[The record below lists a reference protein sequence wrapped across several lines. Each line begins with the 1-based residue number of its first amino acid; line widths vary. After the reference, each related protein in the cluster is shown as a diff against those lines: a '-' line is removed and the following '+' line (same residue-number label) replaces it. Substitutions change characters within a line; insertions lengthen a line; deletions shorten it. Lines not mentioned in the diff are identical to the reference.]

1 MAEAADFQGIDP
13 SPARRWLR
21 RAAAVVAAVPLVAGL
36 LQLPASS
43 SAAALAP
50 AASVAAAATGSRTV
64 AVSLDTFAPSAPV
77 KGDTLTLSGT
87 VTNRGKETVSQA
99 QVDVRLGDR
108 LSSRGA
114 IEDAARRT
122 GFSEGR
128 DGKPLGGAYVVK
140 VPELPSG
147 ATRDFTITVPVDKLG
162 VDDAGVY
169 QLGVSLSGR
178 TPSEPYDQVL
188 GVDRTFLP
196 WQPAAPKSKTQ
207 LTVLWPLISSAYLS
221 AQTGSDDQQT
231 PVFESDAL
239 AAELA
244 PGGRLER
251 MVTLGAEL
259 PVTWVVDPDLLATVE
274 AMSGDYQVRA
284 GDTTLPGK
292 NQVVAKQWLNAL
304 GKAVQGDK
312 VIALPYG
319 DPDLASLAHRGKRV
333 SGSLSHLRPATELA
347 ESTVET
353 ILHVKPSVEY
363 AWPVNGA
370 VDPSIVDVA
379 TSAGADKVITR
390 SDSMR
395 ERLSYTPNAA
405 RPIGGGTTAVVSD
418 AVLST
423 AFEGDMTRAG
433 DSTAAVQK
441 FLAHTLA
448 VTHERPG
455 TGRSVVV
462 APQRMPTAS
471 QAESLAT
478 ALRALG
484 SERWSQSSDLIT
496 ATTAKPDPKA
506 TTGVPSA
513 RRYPKPLSRQEL
525 PEAVFQQMRTTQD
538 RLDNFKVILT
548 AAHRVVTPFGNA
560 IKREMSTSWRGRPE
574 QAAEYGRGV
583 QAHLESL
590 SGEVKLIDKS
600 DLTLSGRSAT
610 IPVTV
615 QNQLVQGVDHLVLR
629 LTSKKPTRLKLNDGN
644 VVAELPVR
652 VDGGHSQ
659 SVKFTASAN
668 ANGPVPIEAQLFTED
683 GRPYGQPMQFTVK
696 VSEITSTVML
706 VIAGGVLLL
715 VLAGVRMYSQR
726 KRAAAAREAGAEA
739 ETDAEDD
746 AEAAETV
753 GTQPSDEA
761 GPALPVAQ
769 SDDPVQP
776 SDPATDTG
784 PQSTDP
790 SGPGEKVEH

>member
-13 SPARRWLR
+13 SPARHWLR
-21 RAAAVVAAVPLVAGL
+21 RAAAAAVVVPLLAGL
-36 LQLPASS
+36 VQLPLPP
-43 SAAALAP
+43 AAAVTAP
-50 AASVAAAATGSRTV
+50 AVATAAGARTV
-64 AVSLDTFAPSAPV
+64 TVSLDTLSPSAPV
-77 KGDTLTLSGT
+77 KGDALTLSGT
-87 VTNRGKETVSQA
+87 VTNGGRETVSRA
-99 QVDVRLGDR
+99 QIDVRLGAR

-114 IEDAARRT
+114 IEDAARRV
-122 GFSEGR
+122 GFSQGR
-128 DGKPLGGAYVVK
+128 DGRPLGDTYLV
-140 VPELPSG
+140 ELPEIPSG
-147 ATRDFTITVPVDKLG
+147 TSREFTLAVPVDKLG
-162 VDDAGVY
+162 LDDPGVY

-188 GVDRTFLP
+188 GIDRTFLP
-196 WQPAAPKSKTQ
+196 WQPTAAKSRTQ
-207 LTVLWPLISSAYLS
+207 VTVLWPLISSPRLS
-221 AQTGSDDQQT
+221 AETGSDDQQT
-231 PVFESDAL
+231 PVLESDDL

-251 MVTLGAEL
+251 MVALGAEL
-259 PVTWVVDPDLLATVE
+259 PVTWVVDPDLLATAE
-274 AMSGDYQVRA
+274 AMTRDYQVKSEGTTAA
-284 GDTTLPGK
+284 GR
-292 NQVVAKQWLNAL
+292 NQTVAKQWLNSL
-304 GKAVQGDK
+304 SEAVRGDK

-319 DPDLASLAHRGKRV
+319 DPDLASLAHRGRRV

-363 AWPVNGA
+363 AWPADGA

-379 TSAGADKVITR
+379 TSAGADRVITR

-395 ERLSYTPNAA
+395 EHLSYTPNAA

-423 AFEGDMTRAG
+423 AFEGDMSRAG
-433 DSTAAVQK
+433 DSAAAIQK

-448 VTHERPG
+448 VTHERPD

-471 QAESLAT
+471 QAESMAS
-478 ALRALG
+478 ALRVLG
-484 SERWSQSSDLIT
+484 SERWSQPSDLIA
-496 ATTAKPDPKA
+496 ATTVKPDPRA
-506 TTGVPSA
+506 TTSVPSA
-513 RRYPKPLSRQEL
+513 RKYPRALSRQEL
-525 PEAVFQQMRTTQD
+525 PETVYRQVRNTRDDLENFQ
-538 RLDNFKVILT
+538 VILT
-548 AAHRVVTPFGNA
+548 AADRVVTPFGNA
-560 IKREMSTSWRGRPE
+560 IKREMSTSWRGRP
-574 QAAEYGRGV
+574 QRAVEYGRGV

-590 SGEVKLIDKS
+590 AGEVKLIEKS

-615 QNQLVQGVDHLVLR
+615 QNKLVQGVEHLVLR
-629 LTSKKPTRLKLNDGN
+629 LRSTKPTRLKLNGGETI
-644 VVAELPVR
+644 AELPVR
-652 VDGGHSQ
+652 IEGGHSQ

-668 ANGPVPIEAQLFTED
+668 ANGPVPVEAQLYTED
-683 GRPYGQPMQFTVK
+683 GRRYGAAMTFTVK

-726 KRAAAAREAGAEA
+726 KRAAARR
-739 ETDAEDD
+739 DD
-746 AEAAETV
+746 AGTVEET
-753 GTQPSDEA
+753 
-761 GPALPVAQ
+761 GPEPVAG
-769 SDDPVQP
+769 SADPVQP